1 MNQRPRGIVG
11 VIRGTFQSWGEDK
24 AARLA
29 AALSYYTIFSIA
41 PLLVLVIAIA
51 GFIIGNN
58 TTIRDQ
64 ILTQIQQLVGQQGA
78 QMVNT
83 LITNTSRPRDGII
96 ASIIGIVTLI
106 FGATGVFNQ
115 LKDALN
121 TIWEV
126 APNKNRG
133 ISGIF
138 QERLSGMV
146 MILGLGFLL
155 LVSLV
160 ISTAL
165 SVLNQYFTNLLGN
178 SGLVSMLIN
187 YAIQILVITFIFGAI
202 FRALPDVEIKWRD
215 VWVGALVTTILFLI
229 GQYLISLYLSKAS
242 PTSTY
247 GAAGSLV
254 VLMLWVYYSAQIL
267 FLGAEFTKVYSA
279 ARGTE
284 IRPNENA
291 HLLTPV
297 ERIHQGIPRSEDEA
311 KLGAEARPRRAP
323 EVNQGRAP
331 APAPIPVSGDSESRQ
346 RDNEAQADQ
355 ANLDQLDDDAKV

>member
-1 MNQRPRGIVG
+1 MSQRPRGIVG

-58 TTIRDQ
+58 TAIRDQ
-64 ILTQIQQLVGQQGA
+64 ILTQVQQMVGQQGA

-96 ASIIGIVTLI
+96 ASVIGLVTLV

-133 ISGIF
+133 ISGIV
-138 QERLSGMV
+138 QERISGMV

-155 LVSLV
+155 LVTFV

-178 SGLVSMLIN
+178 SGLISMLVN
-187 YAIQILVITFIFGAI
+187 YGIQILVITFIFGAI
-202 FRALPDVEIKWRD
+202 FRGLPDVKIKWRD

-242 PTSTY
+242 PASTY

-254 VLMLWVYYSAQIL
+254 VLMLWVYYSTQIL

-279 ARGTE
+279 ARGAE
-284 IRPNENA
+284 ILPNENA

-297 ERIHQGIPRSEDEA
+297 ERIHQGIPRPEA
-311 KLGAEARPRRAP
+311 KTAPEVRPGRAP
-323 EVNQGRAP
+323 EADQGRAP
-331 APAPIPVSGDSESRQ
+331 MPAPIPVSGDLEKRQ
-346 RDNEAQADQ
+346 REDQAQADQ
-355 ANLDQLDDDAKV
+355 VDLSQADQEGHET